1 MASLTQG
8 SSTLNPMAQS
18 TITLQGQPKTREMLR
33 EEEFAKQK
41 PRTLW
46 SDAWNKFRRHGTAM
60 LGVSVLSLIIIS
72 VLLGPFVYTR
82 SASKVDY
89 NQSSLTPSIEHPFGT
104 NQAGQDQLA
113 RALSG
118 GRISIAVGLMAM
130 AVSIIFG
137 ILIGALGGFFGGTVD
152 AWLMRL
158 TELFLSLPVLPVLIM
173 TIYLFRDP
181 LRAAFGLQVGVFM
194 LIVLLIGLFN
204 WMSVARVV
212 RASFLSLKNK
222 EFVEAAHCL
231 GVPTSRIIFRHILP
245 NVLSPVIVAATLAV
259 GAAIVTESTLSFL
272 GLGFPPDFP
281 TWGRMLFD
289 AQDYLTLAPHI
300 ALIPGALIFLTVLC
314 INYVGDGL
322 RDALDPRSLLK
333 S

>member
-1 MASLTQG
+1 
-8 SSTLNPMAQS
+8 MAQS
-18 TITLQGQPKTREMLR
+18 TITLQGRPVTRELTR
-33 EEEFAKQK
+33 EEEFAKRK

-46 SDAWNKFRRHGTAM
+46 SDAWNKFRRHRTAM
-60 LGVSVLSLIIIS
+60 LGIFI
-72 VLLGPFVYTR
+72 LLLFVVAVVFGPLVYTR
-82 SASKVDY
+82 SPSKT
-89 NQSSLTPSIEHPFGT
+89 NFAEANLTPSLQHPFGT
-104 NQAGQDQLA
+104 NNLGQDQLA
-113 RALSG
+113 RALNG

-130 AVSIIFG
+130 LVSIVFG
-137 ILIGALGGFFGGTVD
+137 ILVGSTAGFFGGAID
-152 AWLMRL
+152 NWLMRI

-181 LRAAFGLQVGVFM
+181 LRAAFGLQLGVFM

-212 RASFLSLKNK
+212 RASFLSLKQK

-231 GVPTSRIIFRHILP
+231 GVRTGSIIFRHILP

-259 GAAIVTESTLSFL
+259 GEAIVTESTLSFL

-289 AQDYLTLAPHI
+289 AQDWLSLFPHI
-300 ALIPGALIFLTVLC
+300 ALIPGALIFLTVLS

-333 S
+333 G